1 MIFNILSVFNEIIK
15 PSLKYGVLSKAIRS
29 KKIKVNLFSYSN
41 FLKESERLDDKQ
53 FGGDPGMV
61 IKYQNAS
68 KAIKAIKDFN
78 PRTKIIFLT
87 PKGQTLNND
96 LAKELSE
103 LNNISIVCGRY
114 EGFDQRIIDEYADYE
129 ISIGDYVVSGGEIPG
144 VILMDSISRLI
155 PGVVGNKQSVET
167 DSLNNSLLKHPVYT
181 RPEKISNKKV
191 PKILVSGNHKK
202 IKEFNRESSLVTTL
216 KMREDLLSNA
226 ELTIKERNAL
236 RKIKRDTISSN
247 SYLALVHYPIQN
259 IKGEIIKTS
268 LTNLDIQDIA
278 RSCMAYGIKKYFI
291 THPIKEQ
298 RKLGQNVLDYW
309 RKSTSSKN
317 NSTKH
322 SALENVEINNSIN
335 STIKKISKIHGTRPK
350 VVATDGRIMH
360 NMVNYSDIKRK
371 LTTDDTPYLF
381 LFGTGWGLAKEVLDN
396 SDYIL
401 KPVGSYYDYNHLSV
415 RSAVAIILDR
425 IFGCDF

>member
-1 MIFNILSVFNEIIK
+1 
-15 PSLKYGVLSKAIRS
+15 
-29 KKIKVNLFSYSN
+29 
-41 FLKESERLDDKQ
+41 
-53 FGGDPGMV
+53 
-61 IKYQNAS
+61 
-68 KAIKAIKDFN
+68 
-78 PRTKIIFLT
+78 
-87 PKGQTLNND
+87 
-96 LAKELSE
+96 
-103 LNNISIVCGRY
+103 
-114 EGFDQRIIDEYADYE
+114 
-129 ISIGDYVVSGGEIPG
+129 
-144 VILMDSISRLI
+144 MDSISRLI

-317 NSTKH
+317 SSTKH
-322 SALENVEINNSIN
+322 SALENVETVSY
-335 STIKKISKIHGTRPK
+335 TH
-350 VVATDGRIMH
+350 
-360 NMVNYSDIKRK
+360 
-371 LTTDDTPYLF
+371 LTLPTNR
-381 LFGTGWGLAKEVLDN
+381 EV
-396 SDYIL
+396 
-401 KPVGSYYDYNHLSV
+401 
-415 RSAVAIILDR
+415 
-425 IFGCDF
+425 

>member
-216 KMREDLLSNA
+216 KMREGLLSNA
-226 ELTIKERNAL
+226 ELTIKERN
-236 RKIKRDTISSN
+236 IK
-247 SYLALVHYPIQN
+247 
-259 IKGEIIKTS
+259 
-268 LTNLDIQDIA
+268 
-278 RSCMAYGIKKYFI
+278 MF
-291 THPIKEQ
+291 
-298 RKLGQNVLDYW
+298 
-309 RKSTSSKN
+309 
-317 NSTKH
+317 
-322 SALENVEINNSIN
+322 
-335 STIKKISKIHGTRPK
+335 
-350 VVATDGRIMH
+350 
-360 NMVNYSDIKRK
+360 
-371 LTTDDTPYLF
+371 
-381 LFGTGWGLAKEVLDN
+381 
-396 SDYIL
+396 IL
-401 KPVGSYYDYNHLSV
+401 K
-415 RSAVAIILDR
+415 RIAI
-425 IFGCDF
+425 

>member
-1 MIFNILSVFNEIIK
+1 MPI
-15 PSLKYGVLSKAIRS
+15 
-29 KKIKVNLFSYSN
+29 
-41 FLKESERLDDKQ
+41 
-53 FGGDPGMV
+53 
-61 IKYQNAS
+61 
-68 KAIKAIKDFN
+68 AIKDS
-78 PRTKIIFLT
+78 TIDISSEKLT
-87 PKGQTLNND
+87 ND

-114 EGFDQRIIDEYADYE
+114 EGVDQRIIDEYADYE

-259 IKGEIIKTS
+259 IKGEIIRES
-268 LTNLDIQDIA
+268 IQ
-278 RSCMAYGIKKYFI
+278 
-291 THPIKEQ
+291 
-298 RKLGQNVLDYW
+298 
-309 RKSTSSKN
+309 
-317 NSTKH
+317 
-322 SALENVEINNSIN
+322 
-335 STIKKISKIHGTRPK
+335 
-350 VVATDGRIMH
+350 
-360 NMVNYSDIKRK
+360 
-371 LTTDDTPYLF
+371 
-381 LFGTGWGLAKEVLDN
+381 
-396 SDYIL
+396 
-401 KPVGSYYDYNHLSV
+401 
-415 RSAVAIILDR
+415 
-425 IFGCDF
+425 